1 MNPKLA
7 PYHVRL
13 AQEMYSGAKCK
24 GNGGNPTHIYSV
36 HFAELVQCR
45 SLAIWGVVRGCVM
58 AKRLAGVFITVLML
72 AVATMGSAT
81 NVAAADYT
89 CPYKACSFTV
99 PDFYNK
105 LDSDDMSYISFKD
118 SNSGGIFLV
127 LVQAAPAR
135 ATLDDLAQALL
146 QDQSTEK
153 GFRQV
158 GSISR
163 TTLDTVPA
171 RDFTFRAVNSR
182 GISYAQ
188 TIYVAVYQGQEYV
201 LQFTTTLDAVDDFVA
216 SAGGILDSWQFT

>member
-1 MNPKLA
+1 
-7 PYHVRL
+7 
-13 AQEMYSGAKCK
+13 
-24 GNGGNPTHIYSV
+24 
-36 HFAELVQCR
+36 
-45 SLAIWGVVRGCVM
+45 M
-58 AKRLAGVFITVLML
+58 AKRLVGAVMAVLML
-72 AVATMGSAT
+72 AVATVGGT
-81 NVAAADYT
+81 TGVAAAGYT
-89 CPYKACSFTV
+89 CPYQSCSFTV

-105 LDSDDMSYISFKD
+105 LDSDDTSYVSFKD
-118 SNSGGIFLV
+118 ANSGGIFLV

-201 LQFTTTLDAVDDFVA
+201 LQFTTTLDAVDNFIA
-216 SAGGILDSWQFT
+216 SAGDILDSWQFT